1 MSRGKKE
8 LKDGDKKRAKVKEF
22 AFFFNLLQQEKWTRR
37 KNALM
42 NRSEYF

>member
-8 LKDGDKKRAKVKEF
+8 LKEGDKKRAKVKEF